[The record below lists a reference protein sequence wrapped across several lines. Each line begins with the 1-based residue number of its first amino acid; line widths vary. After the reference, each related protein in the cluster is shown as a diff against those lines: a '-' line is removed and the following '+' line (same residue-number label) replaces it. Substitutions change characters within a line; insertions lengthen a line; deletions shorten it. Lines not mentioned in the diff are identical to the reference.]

1 MARRGNR
8 RAGGAGP
15 LIGVAVLTALISVS
29 VTIVLTNGRSGLL
42 AEIGAEVSGTFGRVM
57 MVPVRWVEKAQSSVT
72 SFMGGAVLNQQLKE
86 ENRALLQWRDQARA
100 MAERLD
106 AYEKLHGVKAEKL
119 PQGFTGRL
127 IAESDGPFSQSG
139 VINLGSKAGVEV
151 NWIVLNQNGLV
162 GRVIAVGSDTSRVL
176 FLADGDSRVPVMGE
190 VTRARAIASGDKSLA
205 PKLAHLNTPILMRDG
220 ERVMTSGDDGV
231 FPRGIAVGQAGIA
244 PDRQWRVRLASSNSP
259 IDFVRVIPPSS
270 FPPPLEPV
278 TPPVLPA
285 APTEEVPAVP
295 VEGAVMPLAMGAAA
309 VPAAATPD
317 AIRAAQLSRSRELE
331 AAQAAKARIAQK
343 RKAAEKKAQKAAKAD
358 EVPSSAPS
366 TTPLSTPPAGAPTP

>member
-1 MARRGNR
+1 
-8 RAGGAGP
+8 
-15 LIGVAVLTALISVS
+15 
-29 VTIVLTNGRSGLL
+29 
-42 AEIGAEVSGTFGRVM
+42 
-57 MVPVRWVEKAQSSVT
+57 
-72 SFMGGAVLNQQLKE
+72 
-86 ENRALLQWRDQARA
+86 

-190 VTRARAIASGDKSLA
+190 VTRARALASGDKSLA